1 MKLNVII
8 PSYNEETNV
17 NLIYKALSKTLK
29 NIKYQL
35 IFVDDGSNDNTYY
48 ELNNI
53 YNSDLE
59 HVKVIRFSRNFGK
72 DAAIY
77 AGMKEI
83 TAEYGCI
90 IDADMQ
96 QNPELILEML
106 NKIEESN
113 DTDVICM
120 VNDYSNESFILKRM
134 KKTFYFIMNRLSDQ
148 SKFKPGASDFR
159 LFKKSVSDAILSLN
173 EKNRFS
179 KGLFSWVG
187 FNTEYLTYK
196 ANKRVSGKSKFR
208 FKKQLS
214 YAIDGITNFSTKPL
228 KIATVL
234 GSIFS
239 SISFILLIIMI
250 IQSLCNIKEI
260 SPTLA
265 LTCILLL
272 MSGIILLVLGIIGE
286 YVSKAY
292 IEAKN
297 RPVYIIKEKL
307 EQKK

>member
-1 MKLNVII
+1 MKLDVII
-8 PSYNEETNV
+8 PSYNEEKNV
-17 NLIYKALSKTLK
+17 SLIYDALKKALK
-29 NIKYQL
+29 NIKYNL
-35 IFVDDGSNDNTYY
+35 IFIDDGSTDNTYK
-48 ELNNI
+48 ELETI
-53 YNSDLE
+53 YNKDKE
-59 HVKVIRFSRNFGK
+59 TVKVIRFSRNFGK

-90 IDADMQ
+90 IDADLQ
-96 QNPELILEML
+96 QSPELIIKMLEV
-106 NKIEESN
+106 IEKSD

-120 VNDYSNESFILKRM
+120 VNDYSNEGFFLKRL

-148 SKFKPGASDFR
+148 NKFKPGASDFR

-187 FNTEYLTYK
+187 FNTEYMTYK
-196 ANKRVSGKSKFR
+196 ANKRISGKSKFR
-208 FKKQLS
+208 LKKQIS
-214 YAIDGITNFSTKPL
+214 YAVDGITNFSTKPL
-228 KIATVL
+228 KVATVL

-239 SISFILLIIMI
+239 SVSFIILIVMI
-250 IQSLCNIKEI
+250 IQSICNIKAI

-272 MSGIILLVLGIIGE
+272 MSGIILLVLGIMGE

-297 RPVYIIKEKL
+297 RPVYITKNILK
-307 EQKK
+307 QKK

>member
-1 MKLNVII
+1 MKLDVII
-8 PSYNEETNV
+8 PSYNEEKNISLIYDALKKALKDIKY
-17 NLIYKALSKTLK
+17 NLIF
-29 NIKYQL
+29 I
-35 IFVDDGSNDNTYY
+35 DDGSTDNTYK
-48 ELNNI
+48 ELETI
-53 YNSDLE
+53 YNKDKE
-59 HVKVIRFSRNFGK
+59 TVKVIRFSRNFGK

-90 IDADMQ
+90 IDADLQ
-96 QNPELILEML
+96 QSPELIIKMLEV
-106 NKIEESN
+106 IEKSD

-120 VNDYSNESFILKRM
+120 VNDYSNEGFFLKRL

-148 SKFKPGASDFR
+148 NKFKPGASDFR

-187 FNTEYLTYK
+187 FNTEYMTYK
-196 ANKRVSGKSKFR
+196 ANKRISGKSKFR
-208 FKKQLS
+208 LKKQIS
-214 YAIDGITNFSTKPL
+214 YAVDGITNFSTKPL
-228 KIATVL
+228 KVATVL

-239 SISFILLIIMI
+239 SVSFIILIVMI
-250 IQSLCNIKEI
+250 IQSICNIKAI

-297 RPVYIIKEKL
+297 RPVYITKNILK
-307 EQKK
+307 QKK

>member
-1 MKLNVII
+1 MKLDVII
-8 PSYNEETNV
+8 PSYNEESNV

-29 NIKYQL
+29 TIKYKL
-35 IFVDDGSNDNTYY
+35 IFIDDGSNDNTYN
-48 ELNNI
+48 ELSNI
-53 YNSDLE
+53 YNSDKE

-96 QNPELILEML
+96 QNPELLLEML
-106 NKIEESN
+106 KKIESSK
-113 DTDVICM
+113 DVDVVCM
-120 VNDYSNESFILKRM
+120 VNDYSNENFLLKRM
-134 KKTFYFIMNRLSDQ
+134 KKAFYFMMNRLSDQ
-148 SKFKPGASDFR
+148 NKFKPGASDFR

-196 ANKRVSGKSKFR
+196 ANKRASGKSKFR
-208 FKKQLS
+208 LKKQLS
-214 YAIDGITNFSTKPL
+214 YAVDGITNFSTKPL
-228 KIATVL
+228 KIATIL

-239 SISFILLIIMI
+239 SISFILLIVMV

-297 RPVYIIKEKL
+297 RPVYIVKDKL